1 MLAAMGR
8 GRINKPEKNA
18 GWRWLRRLA
27 LLLFVALVAA
37 PVLLLLL
44 FRFVPLPGTPEMLLS
59 MAEGKGA
66 HYSWSDSISPA
77 LGKAVIGSEDQ
88 NFCRHHGFDWGQ
100 IDKAMAE
107 HARDPQRRERGASTI
122 SQQTARTMF
131 LAYQGGWVRKG
142 LETWLTVLVEGLWPK
157 KRILTAYLNLVDW
170 GHGNFGAVAA
180 ARAYFHT
187 SASALTR
194 AQSARLAAI
203 LPDPDKWSAVTPGRY
218 VAGRARTLIGQ
229 SGVVTRDGLDFCVR

>member
-66 HYSWSDSISPA
+66 HYSWSDSISPT

-88 NFCRHHGFDWGQ
+88 NFCRHHGFDWDQ
-100 IDKAMAE
+100 INKAMAE
-107 HARDPQRRERGASTI
+107 HA
-122 SQQTARTMF
+122 
-131 LAYQGGWVRKG
+131 
-142 LETWLTVLVEGLWPK
+142 
-157 KRILTAYLNLVDW
+157 
-170 GHGNFGAVAA
+170 
-180 ARAYFHT
+180 
-187 SASALTR
+187 
-194 AQSARLAAI
+194 
-203 LPDPDKWSAVTPGRY
+203 
-218 VAGRARTLIGQ
+218 
-229 SGVVTRDGLDFCVR
+229 